1 MSELFDISSL
11 AVADTAPIHLKGPDG
26 THLYSNGK
34 PIRIVLFSPGSPVF
48 AEIEDRQVAR
58 ATKRMQD
65 NDGKLALVPIE
76 QRDNEQA
83 EDLAALTVDFENF
96 DFPAAADKYGK
107 EKFKALYLNRKLG
120 FIKEQVLKALRD
132 WGKFTQT
139 SSVD

>member
-1 MSELFDISSL
+1 MLDISTL
-11 AVADTAPIHLKGPDG
+11 AVADTAAIHLKGPDG
-26 THLYSNGK
+26 SHLYSDGK
-34 PIRIVLFSPGSPVF
+34 PVRIVLYSPGSPVF

-83 EDLAALTVDFENF
+83 DDLAALTVAFENF
-96 DFPAAADKYGK
+96 DLPSAAEKHGN
-107 EKFKALYLNRKLG
+107 EKFKALYLDRKLG
-120 FIKEQVLKALRD
+120 FIKEQMLKALRD

-139 SSVD
+139 STGV